1 VEAIKQLTTSVL
13 QAKAIGGSLEVATPK
28 EVTAAGA
35 QLKKIDD
42 AVEKALDRAG
52 KQERVKKRRLAP
64 VDRISDACD
73 DLEYAVAAVADARA
87 TSNFDP
93 ADLDETLLVLKST
106 LEKLSAIVTRGEVGD
121 DNDGVAWL
129 KALGKIDLYD
139 R

>member
-1 VEAIKQLTTSVL
+1 
-13 QAKAIGGSLEVATPK
+13 
-28 EVTAAGA
+28 
-35 QLKKIDD
+35 
-42 AVEKALDRAG
+42 
-52 KQERVKKRRLAP
+52 LAP